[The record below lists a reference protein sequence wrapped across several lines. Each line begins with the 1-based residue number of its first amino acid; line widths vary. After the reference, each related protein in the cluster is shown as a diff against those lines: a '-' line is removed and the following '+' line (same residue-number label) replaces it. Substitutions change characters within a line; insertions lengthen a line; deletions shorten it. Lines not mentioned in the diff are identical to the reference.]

1 MSLMRSRFIFPSY
14 WIRGVFSRCVFDSKR
29 KKKKRTEQKAF
40 LLDRNY
46 PSHDNIDILLSFF
59 TLLARYTYL
68 YYGCVSI

>member
-1 MSLMRSRFIFPSY
+1 MCFLD
-14 WIRGVFSRCVFDSKR
+14 VFSILKG

-59 TLLARYTYL
+59 TLLAIPISTMDTCRSDA
-68 YYGCVSI
+68 CSI